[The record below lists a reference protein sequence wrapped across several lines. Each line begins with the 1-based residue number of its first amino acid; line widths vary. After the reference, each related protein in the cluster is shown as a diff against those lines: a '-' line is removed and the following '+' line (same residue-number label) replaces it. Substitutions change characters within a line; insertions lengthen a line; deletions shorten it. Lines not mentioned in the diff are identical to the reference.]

1 MNAFG
6 LFASYLF
13 ATLLVWHATN
23 EAQYTQHYEGSLDL
37 RDKDIA
43 SSVMRDIQNG
53 ALLVRRV
60 SVSRGFRVQRS
71 QETYLL
77 RCALEILQ
85 TPSLM
90 QEVSVYLL
98 VGLVSRH

>member
-1 MNAFG
+1 MNSLG

-13 ATLLVWHATN
+13 ATLLVWHATK
-23 EAQYTQHYEGSLDL
+23 EAPYTQHYEGSLDL

-60 SVSRGFRVQRS
+60 SASRGLKKLICCDV
-71 QETYLL
+71 LL
-77 RCALEILQ
+77 GFCRLPL
-85 TPSLM
+85 
-90 QEVSVYLL
+90 
-98 VGLVSRH
+98 